1 MNILLLCI
9 IIPVFLAAVAF
20 LSYYGYRTTKSSKD
34 YLVGGNSVHPFVM
47 AMSYGAAFI
56 STSAIVG
63 FGGMAGLFGLGL
75 LWLPFM
81 NIAVGVLL
89 AFLVF
94 GKRTRRIGHKLDAN
108 TFPEFI
114 GLRFQSRNIK
124 VLIAA
129 IIVLFMPI
137 YSGVVLI
144 GGARFVEQALGL
156 DYNIAL
162 LIFAVVVSIY
172 VGVGGIKGVMYV
184 DALLGIIMVLGMLSL
199 LFMTYHELG
208 GVISAHQTLSD
219 MKPLV
224 PENLAKLGHEGWTA
238 MPRWNSQW
246 SWTLISSLILGVG
259 IGALAQP
266 QLAVRFMTVKS
277 GKQLNRAILVGSVFI
292 LCTAGIAYVVGA
304 LANVWFLRHEGVIA
318 ITAAKGNADLII
330 PRFIDAAM
338 PKAFVYIFMPTLL
351 SAAMSTLSSLVHVNG
366 SSLGYDLCRTLLG
379 EKVDSRKITRFGII
393 LGVIASIAVAYT
405 FHANIVARGTA
416 IFFGVC
422 AASFL
427 PAYTAALYWKRA
439 TRAGVWASII
449 TGAAVSLFG
458 LVFLHR
464 SESAVLGIA
473 QKLFG
478 KSELISTHPVPFVDT
493 LCYALPLSLLAL
505 VIVSLLTRPL
515 NKEHVDS
522 CFDK

>member
-1 MNILLLCI
+1 MNTLLLSVI
-9 IIPVFLAAVAF
+9 IAVFLAAVAF
-20 LSYYGYRTTKSSKD
+20 LSYYGYRSTRSAKD

-81 NIAVGVLL
+81 NIAVGVLI

-94 GKRTRRIGHKLDAN
+94 GKRTRRIGQKLDAN

-114 GLRFQSRNIK
+114 GMRFQSRNIK
-124 VLIAA
+124 VLMAA
-129 IIVLFMPI
+129 IIVVFMPI

-144 GGARFVEQALGL
+144 GGARFVEQALGV
-156 DYNIAL
+156 DYNAAL
-162 LIFAVVVSIY
+162 FIFAVVVSIY
-172 VGVGGIKGVMYV
+172 VGFGGIKGVMYV
-184 DALLGIIMVLGMLSL
+184 DALLGVVMVLGMLSL
-199 LFMTYHELG
+199 LAMTYHELG
-208 GVISAHQTLSD
+208 GFISAHQALTDL
-219 MKPLV
+219 KHLV
-224 PENLAKLGHEGWTA
+224 PADLAALGHEGWTS

-304 LANVWFLRHEGVIA
+304 LANVWFFKHEGVIA

-338 PKAFVYIFMPTLL
+338 PKAFVYIFMLTLL

-366 SSLGYDLCRTLLG
+366 SSLGYDLCRTLRG
-379 EKVDSRKITRFGII
+379 DKGDSRKITRLGIV
-393 LGVIASIAVAYT
+393 LGIAGSIVVAYI
-405 FHANIVARGTA
+405 FPAGIVARGTA

-422 AASFL
+422 AAAFL
-427 PAYTAALYWKRA
+427 PAYIAALYWKRA
-439 TRAGVWASII
+439 TLPGVWASII
-449 TGAAVSLFG
+449 TGSAVSLFG
-458 LVFLHR
+458 LTFLHR
-464 SESAVLGIA
+464 SESQALGICR
-473 QKLFG
+473 KLFG
-478 KSELISTHPVPFVDT
+478 CNELISTFPMPFVDT
-493 LCYALPLSLLAL
+493 LCYALPLSLAML
-505 VIVSLLTRPL
+505 VIVSLLTRPMS
-515 NKEHVDS
+515 KEHIS
-522 CFDK
+522 KCFDK